1 MLLYMSFVRA
11 PARSETDSIAALWHQ
26 GWHDAHAD
34 VVPAEL
40 VALRTRDSFDRRL
53 DILWP
58 GLRVSGA
65 AEAPTGLCIIKGDE
79 INQLFVSRAARGT
92 GIARALLDDG
102 EQRLRAAGVR
112 TAWLACA
119 IGNARAARFYE
130 KSGWTLAGRVVD
142 DLDMQDGTFPLEV
155 LHYEKRLA

>member
-1 MLLYMSFVRA
+1 MSFVRA
-11 PARSETDSIAALWHQ
+11 PARTETDRIAALWHE

-40 VALRTRDSFDRRL
+40 VALRTRDSFAPRL
-53 DILWP
+53 DTLWP

-79 INQLFVSRAARGT
+79 LNQLFVSRAARGT

-130 KSGWTLAGRVVD
+130 KSGWTLRGRSLVD
-142 DLDMQDGTFPLEV
+142 LSASDYAFPLEV
-155 LHYEKRLA
+155 LRYEKRLA